1 MILMLEKNGE
11 QQYKD
16 ILDNV
21 ITNTLHKWQ
30 SIVNQIF
37 FFFKKH

>member
-21 ITNTLHKWQ
+21 ITNTLHQRQ
-30 SIVNQIF
+30 STVNQIF